1 MDTGSSPL
9 RSDRRL
15 LPGIVVAVAG
25 LHLGLFALSGLGSP
39 EPVMREADPPAFEV
53 LLFRPPVPPPPIV
66 PAPAPPSPQ
75 AGGGAP
81 AAPSRIHVPPRP
93 RPVPPELPAPA
104 VQAPQPDLV
113 VGVAPVAT
121 PQPGQGLGGQ
131 GTGQGTGIGSGTG
144 PGTGS
149 TPPRFVRGPS
159 RDDIGRAHRRIDP
172 RLRQRGT
179 AVMRC
184 IIQPDS
190 RLDRCAVVSET
201 PPGIGFGSAALTLA
215 PLYRFQ
221 PPTENG
227 QIQADQG
234 VTVTV
239 RFEP

>member
-1 MDTGSSPL
+1 M
-9 RSDRRL
+9 
-15 LPGIVVAVAG
+15 AVAG
-25 LHLGLFALSGLGSP
+25 LHAGLFALSGLGSP
-39 EPVMREADPPAFEV
+39 EPVTRDADTPAVEL

-66 PAPAPPSPQ
+66 PAPTPPSPQ

-93 RPVPPELPAPA
+93 RPVPPELPAPV
-104 VQAPQPDLV
+104 VQAPEPEIV
-113 VGVAPVAT
+113 VGIAPT
-121 PQPGQGLGGQ
+121 TSPQPGQGLGGQ
-131 GTGQGTGIGSGTG
+131 GAGQGTGIGSGTG

-159 RDDIGRAHRRIDP
+159 RNDVGRAHRRVDP

-184 IIQPDS
+184 IIQADS
-190 RLDRCAVVSET
+190 RLDRCAIISET
-201 PPGIGFGSAALTLA
+201 PPGTGFGSAALTLA